1 MTWFAEMGGTAVDRE
16 EEVVAA
22 LLEAEWYFSGM
33 GGGGGMAVDGVGG
46 ILRIP
51 WVVGL
56 MG

>member
-1 MTWFAEMGGTAVDRE
+1 MTWFAEMGGTAVERVE
-16 EEVVAA
+16 LAA

-46 ILRIP
+46 ILLIP

-56 MG
+56 IG